1 MNEENNIIELS
12 NIFKNNDDNEE
23 DFEQDFEMIDINDS
37 PNENENIIDLSSV
50 INDNTIK
57 KEKKSN
63 DKLIERIQIGLIIF
77 LVISAVL
84 IYFFGYDF
92 LEPYIK
98 ID

>member
-1 MNEENNIIELS
+1 MNEESNIIELS

-23 DFEQDFEMIDINDS
+23 DFEQDFEMIDVSDS
-37 PNENENIIDLSSV
+37 PNENIIDISSA
-50 INDNTIK
+50 INDNTLK